1 MIQMKRIQKIY
12 QMGPIEVEALKGVSL
27 EIEPGEFVAVMGPSG
42 SGKSTLMNLIGC
54 LDRPSAGSYLLAGAE
69 VSRFNDNQLAEVR
82 LKRIGFVFQSFNL
95 LPRLSAFKNVELPL
109 LYAGV
114 KERQEIVSDLLSQVG
129 LEKRGHHRPSELSG
143 GERQRVA
150 IARAL
155 VNNPSL
161 ILADEPT
168 GNVDSTSAARIM
180 DIFREINKRGVTIV
194 MVTHN
199 VEVASYAGRT
209 IRLKDGQLLT
219 VEDAEGAENNRGKS
233 SAISAASVV
242 KL

>member
-1 MIQMKRIQKIY
+1 MIQMKDIQKTY
-12 QMGPIEVEALKGVSL
+12 QMGSVKVEALKGVSL

-54 LDRPSAGSYLLAGAE
+54 LDRPSEGSYLLAGAE

-109 LYAGV
+109 LYAGA
-114 KERQEIVSDLLSQVG
+114 KERQKIALDLLGQVG
-129 LEKRGHHRPSELSG
+129 LEKRAHHRPSELSG

-180 DIFREINKRGVTIV
+180 NIFSEINRKGVTIV
-194 MVTHN
+194 MVTHDA
-199 VEVASYAGRT
+199 EVASYAGRT

-219 VEDAEGAENNRGKS
+219 AEDAEGAENNSGKS
-233 SAISAASVV
+233 S
-242 KL
+242 